1 MFLQLLTALLALHC
15 TIPTTSASEELLT
28 KALQFGTTR
37 DDYVKFSPDM
47 SQVKDSLTVC
57 SWVKKQ
63 LTNYFRTWF
72 NYRTSTH
79 EYEIVISDAGYY
91 NSIHNVNNNLRRAV
105 TVPLNTWTHQCQ
117 SWSTSTG
124 TVKTYYNGT
133 LIGSKGVSSAPLE
146 EGGVITLGQQP
157 SSSVSFKIFGGQ
169 MMKLEVFGKVL
180 SSEEIAELYNAGRCS
195 DVETKHQEVR
205 FITWESILNQDRT
218 GNVTEVDSGCPAE
231 EEEEEKEKDD
241 CECTHSI
248 WDILYDQ
255 TYFNQTLTAEKLTE
269 LKSTWNMLG
278 K

>member
-1 MFLQLLTALLALHC
+1 MFLQLLTALLAFHC
-15 TIPTTSASEELLT
+15 TILTTSASEENLT
-28 KALQFGTTR
+28 KALQFGHTHE
-37 DDYVKFSPDM
+37 DYVKFSPDI

-63 LTNYFRTWF
+63 LTGDYNCWF
-72 NYRTSTH
+72 SYTQ
-79 EYEIVISDAGYY
+79 EWEIVISDAGGL
-91 NSIHNVNNNLRRAV
+91 NSIHDSNNNLRGAV

-124 TVKTYYNGT
+124 TMKTYYNGT
-133 LIGSKGVSSAPLE
+133 LIGSKSVSSAPLK
-146 EGGVITLGQQP
+146 EGGAITLGNNAWGR
-157 SSSVSFKIFGGQ
+157 SSGYIFGGQ
-169 MMKLEVFGKVL
+169 LMKLEVFGKVL

-195 DVETKHQEVR
+195 DVEKKHQEVR
-205 FITWESILNQDRT
+205 FITWESILSQERT
-218 GNVTEVDSGCPAE
+218 GYVTEIDSGCPAE
-231 EEEEEKEKDD
+231 EEEGEENED

-255 TYFNQTLTAEKLTE
+255 TCFNQTLTTEKLIE